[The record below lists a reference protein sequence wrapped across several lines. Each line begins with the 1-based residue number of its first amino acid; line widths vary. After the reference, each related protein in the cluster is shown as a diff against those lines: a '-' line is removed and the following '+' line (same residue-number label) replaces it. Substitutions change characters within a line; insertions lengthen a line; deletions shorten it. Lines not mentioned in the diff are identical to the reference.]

1 MINNRYA
8 KAYTE
13 VLEIVKHFPKE
24 EYNKIPAEKIEFY
37 KENMDKNY
45 IFLIN
50 PELELE
56 KQNISPEANAII
68 VNLYF
73 NYFATEEQKN
83 KMEKIL
89 DLNQKREEQEKI
101 EKYNPD
107 NIFKKKNKIE
117 ISQEINIKNENAM
130 VEYKEPFFVKFK
142 NFILKILH
150 LQ

>member
-13 VLEIVKHFPKE
+13 VLEIIKHFPKE

-130 VEYKEPFFVKFK
+130 VEYKESFFVKFK

>member
-13 VLEIVKHFPKE
+13 VLEIIKHFPKE